1 MLLLQTFSDVDWA
14 SDLDDRWSFRA
25 YCAYLENN
33 LVSWSCKQQ
42 QTIAR
47 SSTKFK

>member
-14 SDLDDRWSFRA
+14 SDLDDRWSFGA
-25 YCAYLENN
+25 YCTYLGNN

-47 SSTKFK
+47 STTKFE